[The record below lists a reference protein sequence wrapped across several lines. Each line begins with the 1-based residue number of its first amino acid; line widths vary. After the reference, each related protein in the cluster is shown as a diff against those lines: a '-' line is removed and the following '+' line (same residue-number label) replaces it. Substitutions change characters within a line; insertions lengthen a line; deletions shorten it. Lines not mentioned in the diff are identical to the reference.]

1 MKFKLFF
8 TLFLFTLFG
17 IGVMNLQSQTVSL
30 EIMKWDNSDNSI
42 NVNSLR
48 KITFG
53 SGNVI
58 LNYLTGNVEKV
69 PASSIRK
76 IVFTSVTGI
85 NDLYIDTKSMFVYPN
100 PGIDYISLK
109 NLPAG
114 DLTVAIYT
122 LCGNQLLNLQHYTN
136 TDQINISELTKGVY
150 ILKVNNQA
158 LKFMKL

>member
-1 MKFKLFF
+1 MKLKLFSA
-8 TLFLFTLFG
+8 LFLFALFG

-30 EIMKWDNSDNSI
+30 GIMKWDNSDKSVD
-42 NVNSLR
+42 VNSLR

-53 SGNVI
+53 SGNLI
-58 LNYLTGNVEKV
+58 LNYQTGNVENV

-76 IVFTSVTGI
+76 MVFTSVTGV
-85 NDLYIDTKSMFVYPN
+85 NDLHVDTKSLVVYPN

-114 DLTVAIYT
+114 DLQVTVYT
-122 LCGNQLLNLQHYTN
+122 LCGNQLLNLQHYSN
-136 TDQINISELTKGVY
+136 VDQINISELTKGVY
-150 ILKVNNQA
+150 IIKVNNQA

>member
-1 MKFKLFF
+1 MKFKLLF
-8 TLFLFTLFG
+8 TLFLFALFG

-30 EIMKWDNSDNSI
+30 EIMKWDNSGNSI

-58 LNYLTGNVEKV
+58 LNYQTGNVENV

-85 NDLYIDTKSMFVYPN
+85 NDLHIDTESMFVYPN

-150 ILKVNNQA
+150 IIKVNNQA